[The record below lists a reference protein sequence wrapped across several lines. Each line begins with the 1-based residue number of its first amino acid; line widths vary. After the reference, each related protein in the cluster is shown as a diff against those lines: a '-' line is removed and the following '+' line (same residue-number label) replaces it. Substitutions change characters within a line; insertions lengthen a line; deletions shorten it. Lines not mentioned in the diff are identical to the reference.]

1 MLSTHSVVL
10 REQQEVSICWNPE
23 FGSRTKT
30 IFSVASSHGL
40 QESRRGW
47 AMTGALSRGKV
58 RAYSPWGGPQ
68 PSRRRQPPACCH
80 SLERLAGVWLSWN
93 SKTTSLSK
101 GDLSAEGLGYSA
113 GRGLSVSIFDFSKQ
127 KCEASKCSDG
137 VLFMGWAIKPTER
150 LTSGLR
156 VCPIKQN
163 ILQIIVWS
171 YSTLNEAFHF
181 GSNTV
186 QGKG

>member
-30 IFSVASSHGL
+30 IFSVASSTGC
-40 QESRRGW
+40 RRADVAEQW
-47 AMTGALSRGKV
+47 QAPCPEGKWELTAPEV
-58 RAYSPWGGPQ
+58 VPSPHAGSSHLPAATAWKDWLVFGFHEIP
-68 PSRRRQPPACCH
+68 RPP
-80 SLERLAGVWLSWN
+80 
-93 SKTTSLSK
+93 LSK

-113 GRGLSVSIFDFSKQ
+113 GRGLRVSIFDFSKQ
-127 KCEASKCSDG
+127 KWEASKCSDG

-186 QGKG
+186 QGEG

>member
-1 MLSTHSVVL
+1 MLYWES
-10 REQQEVSICWNPE
+10 
-23 FGSRTKT
+23 
-30 IFSVASSHGL
+30 
-40 QESRRGW
+40 SRRCQFAETQSLAQGLRPSSLLPQAWAAGEQTWLSNDRRPVQRESESLQPLGW
-47 AMTGALSRGKV
+47 SPALMQ
-58 RAYSPWGGPQ
+58 AA
-68 PSRRRQPPACCH
+68 ACCH
-80 SLERLAGVWLSWN
+80 SLERLAGVWLSWK

-113 GRGLSVSIFDFSKQ
+113 GRGLRVSIFDFSKQ

-156 VCPIKQN
+156 VCPVKQN

-186 QGKG
+186 QGEG